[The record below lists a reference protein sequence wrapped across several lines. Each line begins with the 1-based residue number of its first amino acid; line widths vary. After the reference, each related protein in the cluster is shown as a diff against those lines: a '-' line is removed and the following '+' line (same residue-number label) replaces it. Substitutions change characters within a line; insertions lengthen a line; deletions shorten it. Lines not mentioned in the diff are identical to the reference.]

1 MNVTREVISDLWPL
15 YESGEA
21 SLATRALVNEF
32 LAGDPAFGR
41 ELRAPPLEPVTVPA
55 LPEDHEVRALNML
68 RRQLRGYPWLLHTSM
83 FATALAFGRIV
94 ADTSWDVS
102 PRLFIIHSLIAAALW
117 ITYLVTLSKRRRR
130 VLIRRR

>member
-21 SLATRALVNEF
+21 SAATRALVEEF
-32 LAGDPAFGR
+32 LAADPAFER
-41 ELRAPPLEPVTVPA
+41 ELRAPSLEPVTVPA
-55 LPEDHEVRALNML
+55 LPDDHEIRTLDLL
-68 RRQLRGYPWLLHTSM
+68 RRQLRGHPWLFHASM

-117 ITYLVTLSKRRRR
+117 ITYLVTLSRRRR
-130 VLIRRR
+130 EVLIRRR